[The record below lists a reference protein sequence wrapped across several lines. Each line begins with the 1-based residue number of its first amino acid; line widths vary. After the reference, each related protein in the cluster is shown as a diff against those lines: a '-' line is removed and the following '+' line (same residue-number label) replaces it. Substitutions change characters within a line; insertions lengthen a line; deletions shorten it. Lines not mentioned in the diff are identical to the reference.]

1 MIRVELMYKVY
12 VYETDWLMTAEEY
25 EEFRH
30 QAQNLPIFFSGP
42 VLDIYPRPEE
52 EDQADECPDYIEPP
66 TRIEATDYGTPG
78 GDMTVTVTAEKQ
90 GEDLKVI
97 DMTVELPE
105 VTESYENLTKSEEK
119 SQETQKKDFSRYIQ
133 MFKDHV
139 DAKEIQLEMIG
150 DWGISESTA
159 NNYYYMKVKK
169 VAEAEIE
176 AEKKVLEKEL
186 EKKLEKKV
194 QVIPPATFEKPK
206 NGKYFS
212 DEDRE
217 RIQKKVGIKK

>member
-1 MIRVELMYKVY
+1 MIRVELFYKVSMFD
-12 VYETDWLMTAEEY
+12 TDWMMSAEEY

-42 VLDIYPRPEE
+42 ALDLYPRPEE
-52 EDQADECPDYIEPP
+52 DDQGEECPDYIEPP
-66 TRIEATDYGTPG
+66 TRIEVQPG
-78 GDMTVTVTAEKQ
+78 QWVPTS
-90 GEDLKVI
+90 LKPI
-97 DMTVELPE
+97 ASE
-105 VTESYENLTKSEEK
+105 VTESYENLTESEEK
-119 SQETQKKDFSRYIQ
+119 SQETQKKDFTRYIQ

-139 DAKEIQLEMIG
+139 DGKEIQLEMID

-169 VAEAEIE
+169 VAEGEIE
-176 AEKKVLEKEL
+176 ADKKALEKEI

-206 NGKYFS
+206 NGKFFS